1 MMYPN
6 VRNAPGGRMNI
17 RILVVSGNR
26 VIPNTLPAPRI
37 SRALPK
43 IVKPRVKPKPQPR
56 PSKRLAIGD
65 CAAAQLADICVKGSV
80 VYRLSA
86 FLNLRLICGKHSR
99 HDFFGRSLWARII
112 IPHACTH
119 GYRCRDKDTHNN
131 DNILSL
137 VFHKIYLPAF

>member
-1 MMYPN
+1 MYPN

-56 PSKRLAIGD
+56 PSKRLAIGEFL
-65 CAAAQLADICVKGSV
+65 AAK
-80 VYRLSA
+80 LSA
-86 FLNLRLICGKHSR
+86 LPKMIQLTTINV
-99 HDFFGRSLWARII
+99 
-112 IPHACTH
+112 
-119 GYRCRDKDTHNN
+119 DTQ
-131 DNILSL
+131 SL
-137 VFHKIYLPAF
+137 VDAVRSIGAHQHLQDGYEGCNHDDENRDANHIRGNLLDT